1 MDLISRVGNAIGFSK
16 EGNAKVVTK
25 GFTDK
30 VADIDLFKI
39 EKYTDGLA
47 EFIRICKTP
56 MTISIQGSWGTGKT
70 SIMSFIEKKL
80 IDFGNIG
87 IVKFNTWQF
96 SQFNM
101 EDQLA
106 ISFISSMIKQIKLN
120 PEESEKLDSIVRS
133 FANLIGKN
141 AKNIGSA
148 AMGYVTSIASGGL
161 IGKEEAKEFLDR
173 LVASDT
179 KDVASAISDLK
190 NEFEKCIKLSLEKQN
205 KERIVFFIDDL
216 DRLEPRKAVELLEVM
231 KLFFDVENCIF
242 VLAIDYD
249 VVVKGVTDKYGRFF
263 KDEKEN
269 LEKGKSFFDKIIQV
283 PFKMPVGDY
292 NIKNYVQQCF
302 ADIGVPCNNDDE
314 LDKYVALINCSVGNN
329 PRSMKRLFNAFL
341 LVTKIEPPEKLEKDK
356 SKQLLFAVLCMQYSF
371 EPFYNYLLSKR
382 EDINEKDIMQWASP
396 DWDLSQI
403 EDEVDLSDIDIVKLK
418 DFCQK
423 FFDAVDYSVDG
434 VSDKRISKEEL
445 QMLKNVLGVSS
456 VTGSSQ
462 EQDTDKQ
469 NAKQRKG
476 KYSYL
481 YKNEP
486 YESGNRRKK
495 NLGYLGLRIISD
507 AADYLKWSKSDVIK
521 FREAFFRKGG
531 TGWLDQVVIL
541 DDEVRSLSGGQTDD
555 EAYEGFRGV
564 RKITCIPSFKHEFL
578 SYMLTDNTNIYDKYD
593 EESAIADQET
603 TVRLQDGI
611 CFVARYWDA
620 NYLERLEQ
628 VLRESFEYTTPLEKL
643 S

>member
-1 MDLISRVGNAIGFSK
+1 MDILSRIGFSK
-16 EGNAKVVTK
+16 EGNEKGVTK

-30 VADIDLFKI
+30 AADTDLFAINKYI
-39 EKYTDGLA
+39 EGLS
-47 EFIRICKTP
+47 EFIKICKTP

-70 SIMSFIEKKL
+70 SIMNFIEKKL
-80 IDFGNIG
+80 IGFGKIG

-106 ISFISSMIKQIKLN
+106 VSFISSMIRQIKLN
-120 PEESEKLDSIVRS
+120 PEESKTLDSMVCS
-133 FANLIGKN
+133 LADLLGKN
-141 AKNIGSA
+141 AKSIGST
-148 AMGYVTSIASGGL
+148 AMSYVTSIASGGL
-161 IGKEEAKEFLDR
+161 IEKEEAKDFLNR
-173 LVASDT
+173 LLANDT

-205 KERIVFFIDDL
+205 CERIVFFIDDL

-249 VVVKGVTDKYGRFF
+249 VVVKGVADKYGRFF
-263 KDEKEN
+263 KGEKEN

-292 NIKNYVQQCF
+292 DIKNYVKQCF

-314 LDKYVALINCSVGNN
+314 LDKYVALINSSVGNN

-341 LVTKIEPPEKLEKDK
+341 LVTKIEPPEQLEKDK

-371 EPFYNYLLSKR
+371 EPFYNYLLRIR
-382 EDINEKDIMQWASP
+382 EDITEAKLMQWANP
-396 DWDLSQI
+396 EWDILQS
-403 EDEVDLSDIDIVKLK
+403 ESDADLSDIDIVKLK

-434 VSDKRISKEEL
+434 VSDKKISKEEL

-462 EQDTDKQ
+462 EQDADKQ
-469 NAKQRKG
+469 NAKQGKG

-481 YKNEP
+481 YKNDL
-486 YESGNRRKK
+486 YESGNRRKR
-495 NLGYLGLRIISD
+495 NLGYLGLRIIAD
-507 AADYLKWSKSDVIK
+507 AAENLKWSKSDVIK

-531 TGWLDQVVIL
+531 TGWLDQVVIV
-541 DDEVRSLSGGQTDD
+541 DNEVESLSSVQTDD

-578 SYMLTDNTNIYDKYD
+578 SYMLTDNNNIYD
-593 EESAIADQET
+593 EESAIADTET

-620 NYLERLEQ
+620 NYLERLGQ
-628 VLRESFEYTTPLEKL
+628 VLHESFAYTTPLEKL
-643 S
+643 NE